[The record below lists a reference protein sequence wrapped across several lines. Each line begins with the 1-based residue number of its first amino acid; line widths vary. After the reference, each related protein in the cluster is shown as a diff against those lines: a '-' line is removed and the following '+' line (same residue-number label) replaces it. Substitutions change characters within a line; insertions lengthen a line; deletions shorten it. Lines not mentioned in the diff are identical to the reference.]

1 MKNKINKTEYLAFV
15 KDIKERISRAQY
27 DALKVVNKE
36 LIELYWDLGEKIV
49 EKQKRFGWGKS
60 IVENLAKDLQKEFS
74 GISGFSGRNL

>member
-15 KDIKERISRAQY
+15 KDIKERIYRAQY

-49 EKQKRFGWGKS
+49 EKQKRFGW
-60 IVENLAKDLQKEFS
+60 VNPLLRTWQKTCK
-74 GISGFSGRNL
+74 RNFLE